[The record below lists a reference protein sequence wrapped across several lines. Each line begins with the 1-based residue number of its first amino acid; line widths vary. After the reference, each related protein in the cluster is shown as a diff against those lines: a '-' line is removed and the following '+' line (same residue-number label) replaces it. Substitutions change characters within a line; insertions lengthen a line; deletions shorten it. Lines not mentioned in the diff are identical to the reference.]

1 MRVLLEIRKPII
13 SLLSDTISNHNQDLI
28 SLSTDLVLLY
38 DRKKIQSVKNELKSN
53 YEKFK
58 KNLLEKEKNLTSKQK
73 IKIEN
78 DNYDDTIK
86 TVNINLWLYD
96 ICPFICKLEEFY
108 QKNLSIPKRKI
119 MNLFDFNY
127 ESQTKMQYSDPNNFV
142 ITYFTSI
149 VLPNM
154 VLKISYMDIVLL
166 LKIKECNTEML
177 NKEYEDK
184 VQSFTNKN
192 RNANLINNDKDIYN
206 DDNEINNYINET
218 NINKYLR
225 RESKFIGQNP
235 QNINRYSTTNNINF
249 INNINNNNNL
259 IDINAGIF
267 NNNNIIIN
275 KRESSY
281 LANLSKINTIL
292 TEDKIIDKGM
302 SIFKIRIEQIQI
314 VK

>member
-38 DRKKIQSVKNELKSN
+38 DRKKIQSVKKELKSN

-58 KNLLEKEKNLTSKQK
+58 RNLLEKEKNLTSKQK

-78 DNYDDTIK
+78 DYYDDTIN

-108 QKNLSIPKRKI
+108 EKNLSIPKRKI

-127 ESQTKMQYSDPNNFV
+127 ESQTKMQYSDPNNYV

-149 VLPNM
+149 VLPNTVM
-154 VLKISYMDIVLL
+154 KISYRDIVLI
-166 LKIKECNTEML
+166 LKIKECNTDML

-184 VQSFTNKN
+184 VESFTNKN
-192 RNANLINNDKDIYN
+192 RNVNIIN
-206 DDNEINNYINET
+206 DDNDINNENS
-218 NINKYLR
+218 INKYLK
-225 RESKFIGQNP
+225 RESKLIVQNP
-235 QNINRYSTTNNINF
+235 QNINRYSTTNNIDNL
-249 INNINNNNNL
+249 IDISVGINNNNNKYDNL
-259 IDINAGIF
+259 
-267 NNNNIIIN
+267 IN
-275 KRESSY
+275 KRESLHIS
-281 LANLSKINTIL
+281 NISKINTIL

-302 SIFKIRIEQIQI
+302 SIFKITIEQIQI
-314 VK
+314 VKIKLKNNYN